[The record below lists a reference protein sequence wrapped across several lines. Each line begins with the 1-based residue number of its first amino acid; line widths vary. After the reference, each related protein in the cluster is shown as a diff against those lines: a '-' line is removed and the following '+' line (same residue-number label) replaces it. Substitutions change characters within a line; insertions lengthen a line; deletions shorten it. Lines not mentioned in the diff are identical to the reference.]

1 MRKILPFILFF
12 LFLGNLFSQ
21 DDCSTKTEYYNCK
34 YIQNDTYLTVLLSM
48 NNPSQAEADALLQ
61 MYGTKKCQRRTVVL
75 TPNEVEDCKKEIE
88 KERLKEEE
96 EKRQEEKQKE
106 ILEKIKKQELA
117 LIKKCRE
124 EKFSK
129 YLIYLHSSYH
139 EEFREWNMRDKDLY
153 EYDKYDIKKIVYLG
167 SSYED
172 QRVYPVFPY
181 KIFWENGNIKEEGVF
196 AGSLFEFGGES
207 CTSIEQGM
215 KKIRDRFSY
224 SFFPSDLFRTD
235 IFPNGIAFVRRYDKN
250 GNLTYRSEDSKITKT
265 FKWKY
270 SSELLKATIKEKVI
284 QLDLLIEQNHFL
296 NNKYG
301 RQIFTT
307 NRFGDDIKVID
318 PAILSNYIITHDGN
332 VKFPPYIEEN
342 VLKEF
347 SIKYPLLNN

>member
-1 MRKILPFILFF
+1 
-12 LFLGNLFSQ
+12 
-21 DDCSTKTEYYNCK
+21 
-34 YIQNDTYLTVLLSM
+34 
-48 NNPSQAEADALLQ
+48 
-61 MYGTKKCQRRTVVL
+61 
-75 TPNEVEDCKKEIE
+75 DCKKEIE